1 MIDLPEVLEHLRAV
15 VAAKGADYVYPESA
29 CVYSLDGKPACIVGH
44 VYARLGLLHL
54 VHRNTVAWEM
64 FQDLISAEARS
75 ALETALQV
83 QDGRGYDRTSRGTWG
98 EALAAAEQVGY
109 GTDTATGATAS

>member
-15 VAAKGADYVYPESA
+15 VADKGADYVYTEA
-29 CVYSLDGKPACIVGH
+29 CVYSLDGEPACIVGH
-44 VYARLGLLHL
+44 VYAHLELLHL
-54 VHRNTVAWEM
+54 VHRNAVAWTM
-64 FQDLISAEARS
+64 FPDLISAEARS
-75 ALETALQV
+75 ALEAAQCV
-83 QDGRGYDRTSRGTWG
+83 QDARGTWG